1 MYCHYVPQVYQRSW
15 KNIAKN
21 NDEVYLFK
29 KEKGFRYPKP
39 IKIENNFQESN
50 YYILKLFSLT
60 DERFNYLE
68 FFKKDIEQYYIE
80 KLSIYD
86 IFLDG
91 CKISDFLSF
100 FKQLHS
106 FDSLEF
112 WKDGL
117 KQSTRKL
124 KNNIETWWD
133 KNISK
138 IIERFFSCGIENK
151 WNKVLNSIIDLTTS
165 QTISNQCLDDLSE
178 FMAIQSSR
186 DIREKNLRDA
196 LLQSFEII
204 EIVLDEIFNK
214 IPEAKEKLYS
224 DDFAREVW
232 LNQLLIHIKNPA
244 KDNVIGTLKKNYS
257 SCLFFFIKANRVKFI
272 TTNYPVQRL
281 KLKDN
286 NTIIMTLNK
295 EYCVMLAKNPS
306 QPYKRYQVCNA
317 SDNIVKYINY
327 ILSQGATSL
336 INDYNYYEKSQSLPQ
351 KDFEIMFNRA
361 GYLNIFKG
369 Q

>member
-68 FFKKDIEQYYIE
+68 FFKKDIEKYYIE

-124 KNNIETWWD
+124 KNNIETWWN

-138 IIERFFSCGIENK
+138 TIEEFFSRGIENK
-151 WNKVLNSIIDLTTS
+151 WNDILNSIIDLSSS
-165 QTISNQCLDDLSE
+165 QTLGNQYLDDLSE

-186 DIREKNLRDA
+186 DIRKKNLRDA
-196 LLQSFEII
+196 LLRSFEIV
-204 EIVLDEIFNK
+204 EIVLDEIIK
-214 IPEAKEKLYS
+214 KVPEAKEKLYS

-232 LNQLLIHIKNPA
+232 LNQLLIYIKNPA
-244 KDNVIGTLKKNYS
+244 KDNVIGSLKKIYS
-257 SCLFFFIKANRVKFI
+257 SCLFFFIKANNVKFI

-286 NTIIMTLNK
+286 NTIIMALNK
-295 EYCVMLAKNPS
+295 EYCVMLARNLA
-306 QPYKRYQVCNA
+306 QPYKRYQICNA

-336 INDYNYYEKSQSLPQ
+336 INNYNYYEKSQNLSQ
-351 KDFEIMFNRA
+351 KDFEIMFNKA

-369 Q
+369 